1 MLKRYVVAALVLTCA
16 VSANAAKLKGSTTL
30 KDLQPAGTPDKKQ
43 KQQYDLTFVAAP
55 NEYTCRTSEK
65 EKFNAVDFVVG
76 STISYEVNNNKAKLK
91 NASGKEEKCTI
102 VRAEVASAQ
111 PK

>member
-1 MLKRYVVAALVLTCA
+1 MRKWNVVAAVVLMCA
-16 VSANAAKLKGSTTL
+16 LSANAAKQKGSTTL
-30 KDLQPAGTPDKKQ
+30 KDVQPAGTPEKKE
-43 KQQYDLTFVAAP
+43 KQQYDLTFEAPP

-76 STISYEVNNNKAKLK
+76 STITYEIDSNKAKLK
-91 NASGKEEKCTI
+91 NASGKDEKCTI
-102 VRAEVASAQ
+102 VRAQAASA